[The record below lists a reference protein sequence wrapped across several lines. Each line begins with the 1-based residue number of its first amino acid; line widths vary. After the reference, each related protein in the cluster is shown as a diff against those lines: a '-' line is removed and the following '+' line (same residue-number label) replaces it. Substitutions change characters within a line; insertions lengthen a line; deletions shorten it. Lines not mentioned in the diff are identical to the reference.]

1 MSGLGFLRQLKRE
14 LVSDEERESRI
25 ARTCAAIVS
34 VVSPKLIFVFGSAVS
49 SEKFD
54 SESDIDC
61 LIVVEQE
68 EQASRFW
75 KLFGRIRRQV
85 SWPLD
90 IVCLSEA
97 EFARKRDLGGVAFV
111 ATHEGRL
118 VYEKPMHQPL
128 VRGS

>member
-1 MSGLGFLRQLKRE
+1 LSGLGFLRELNRE

-25 ARTCAAIVS
+25 ARTCSAIVS

-54 SESDIDC
+54 SDSDIDV

-75 KLFGRIRRQV
+75 KLFGKIRRQV

-90 IVCLSEA
+90 IVCLSES
-97 EFARKRDLGGVAFV
+97 EFTRKRDLGGIAFI
-111 ATHEGRL
+111 ATHEGKL
-118 VYEKPMHQPL
+118 VYEKTPQKPL
-128 VRGS
+128 ALGS